1 MTIDE
6 IRKAQEDGFR
16 FAVDTYPGIAFYFRG
31 PVTEWVEVYE
41 VETDDEDGVHYH
53 TDHEER
59 ETGMVYM
66 IMVGD
71 DYKHVIDPE
80 NVTITPDYC
89 RVCGQIGCTHDGRE
103 R

>member
-16 FAVDTYPGIAFYFRG
+16 FTVGTYPGIAFYFKEAQTEN
-31 PVTEWVEVYE
+31 VTDMWEDIDGEWYP
-41 VETDDEDGVHYH
+41 EDN
-53 TDHEER
+53 TER

-71 DYKHVIDPE
+71 DHKHVIDPDDIE
-80 NVTITPDYC
+80 IAPDYC
-89 RVCGQIGCTHDGRE
+89 RVCGQIGCTHDGLE